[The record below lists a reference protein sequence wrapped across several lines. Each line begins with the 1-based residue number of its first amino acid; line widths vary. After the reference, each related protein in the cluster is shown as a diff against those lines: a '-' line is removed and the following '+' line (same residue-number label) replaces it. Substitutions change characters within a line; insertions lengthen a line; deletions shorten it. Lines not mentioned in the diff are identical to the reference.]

1 MLLAEWHD
9 VELDG
14 PAHQV
19 VHQLVRSNP
28 RPRRQCLLQL
38 LHAKVGHA
46 DVLDLALRLQRGQL
60 FEDGGEI
67 RNWAAAAAG
76 FLVDGP
82 VDLVEVD
89 RVLLQ
94 APEAGLELAA
104 DVVAVLGLDLG
115 GDHRLSGEGG
125 RGGREGSGQRLL
137 AAAGLVDLGGVEEG
151 VAVLQGGQADIIDVI
166 LLPLPPVLTLLE
178 SMRDKS
184 NNSESRQKI

>member
-1 MLLAEWHD
+1 MLLAERHD

-46 DVLDLALRLQRGQL
+46 DVLDLALRLKHGQL
-60 FEDGGEI
+60 LEDGGEI
-67 RNWAAAAAG
+67 RNWAAAATG

-104 DVVAVLGLDLG
+104 DVVAVLGG
-115 GDHRLSGEGG
+115 NSIGHI
-125 RGGREGSGQRLL
+125 L
-137 AAAGLVDLGGVEEG
+137 A
-151 VAVLQGGQADIIDVI
+151 
-166 LLPLPPVLTLLE
+166 
-178 SMRDKS
+178 
-184 NNSESRQKI
+184 